1 MNFKRRRGFALIWVV
16 LIGALIF
23 VGIVSLTLRV
33 VPESMITVART
44 HTQRALS
51 VAEDGTSRVLFD
63 LRNFKDNDF
72 DSNSNTIEHYLKSG
86 EIKSLI
92 DTSSGIIDPSNGEYI
107 TNPSPPSDESFET
120 SYQAKIKVIN
130 NNMVDKALV
139 DLYTLGT
146 VTDRVNGNVLARKA
160 IKTSFE
166 VNYNKVTNPSTP
178 ATEPWYEPGEPSE
191 VANYALFSGNSIS
204 FSGNAQTID
213 GNIHAIGLI
222 DLGSSKQ
229 IRVENGNAETE
240 DEFTVYKNGG
250 GGVDGK
256 KLDPNTNP
264 PAPKIDFP
272 IINIDTYSKLAD
284 ALRAGIPPYDGNPLK
299 DENGDLILDK
309 DGNPII
315 FANTSDPIVNPVI
328 QSYLGAPGTSST
340 LDGINNFYHDLI
352 NGTGELTPHP
362 GGLTIAQLENL
373 QAYMGSIVYYVQGP
387 ATINGQF
394 ACAGT
399 LVVDGDL
406 SINGG
411 ATVGDPAKPGGSAIL
426 VKGDII
432 RSNGNA
438 DLYGL
443 FYSTGSVKGVGTFDC
458 EGSVITQG
466 SMDLKGTYTVKY
478 VPLTWN
484 PNLGIGAGQYH
495 EGNPEVPAGETLYSI
510 DSAASGASS
519 YSWKEISYEAF
530 NAGN

>member
-1 MNFKRRRGFALIWVV
+1 MNLKRRRGFALIWVV

-23 VGIVSLTLRV
+23 VGIVSLTLRI
-33 VPESMITVART
+33 VPENMITIART

-51 VAEDGTSRVLFD
+51 VAEDGTSKVLFD
-63 LRNFKDNDF
+63 LRNFGTSTDPNYTSKF
-72 DSNSNTIEHYLKSG
+72 DPNSGSSHYLTQG
-86 EIKSLI
+86 NVITLI
-92 DTSSGIIDPSNGEYI
+92 NSSSGTTVPA
-107 TNPSPPSDESFET
+107 TNPPSYVTNLSPPSDESFET
-120 SYQAKIKVIN
+120 SYKAKIKVISN
-130 NNMVDKALV
+130 DTTNKILKV

-146 VTDRVNGNVLARKA
+146 VKDRANGNVLARKA
-160 IKTSFE
+160 IKTNFE
-166 VNYNKVTNPSTP
+166 IEYSISKKWVK
-178 ATEPWYEPGEPSE
+178 EPLSE

-204 FSGNAQTID
+204 FSGNAQTVNGD
-213 GNIHAIGLI
+213 IHAIGLI
-222 DLGSSKQ
+222 DLGKANQ
-229 IRVENGNAETE
+229 VRVENGNAETE
-240 DEFTVYKNGG
+240 DGFVVYEHGQGG
-250 GGVDGK
+250 TVDGG
-256 KLDPNTNP
+256 KLDTTTSP
-264 PAPKIDFP
+264 PAPKITFP
-272 IINIDTYSKLAD
+272 IINIDTYTNLAN
-284 ALRAGIPPYDGNPLK
+284 ALRAGTPPYDGQPVK
-299 DENGDLILDK
+299 DENGVPILDK
-309 DGNPII
+309 DGHEIY
-315 FANTSDPIVNPVI
+315 FANTSNDIVKLAI
-328 QSYLGAPGTSST
+328 RSYLGAPGTSST

-387 ATINGQF
+387 VTINAQF

-411 ATVGDPAKPGGSAIL
+411 ATVGDPNNPGASAIL
-426 VKGDII
+426 VKGNII

-484 PNLGIGAGQYH
+484 PNAGPN
-495 EGNPEVPAGETLYSI
+495 EGHYETTGSSI
-510 DSAASGASS
+510 TSAASGSNSS